1 MNINCL
7 SSFGQI
13 SHLEMTDES
22 VSLSRLTRITHTL
35 QQLKTL
41 KIWYIPKRRRNDADQ
56 PVTLYPTSSASQ
68 ITKIYVQDLSQLED
82 FYMLLYV
89 YPSMEYLEI
98 ESTDDLDIK
107 LFLQIISKTIIPAGD
122 YHLRSLCFHASS
134 GYDEDDDEVIIDGL
148 AQVINSEKSSLNY
161 TVRRIVDKLYLKWK

>member
-1 MNINCL
+1 MNINCI

-22 VSLSRLTRITHTL
+22 LSLSRLTRITHTL

-41 KIWYIPKRRRNDADQ
+41 KMCCIPERRPNDADQ
-56 PVTLYPTSSASQ
+56 PVTLYLTSSASQ
-68 ITKIYVQDLSQLED
+68 MTKIYVQDLLQLED

-98 ESTDDLDIK
+98 ESVNDLDIK
-107 LFLQIISKTIIPAGD
+107 LFLQIISKTIIPADD
-122 YHLRSLCFHASS
+122 YHLRSLCFHAFRA
-134 GYDEDDDEVIIDGL
+134 YDDELIIDGL
-148 AQVINSEKSSLNY
+148 AQVMNSEKSSLNY
-161 TVRRIVDKLYLKWK
+161 TVQRIVDKLYLKWK